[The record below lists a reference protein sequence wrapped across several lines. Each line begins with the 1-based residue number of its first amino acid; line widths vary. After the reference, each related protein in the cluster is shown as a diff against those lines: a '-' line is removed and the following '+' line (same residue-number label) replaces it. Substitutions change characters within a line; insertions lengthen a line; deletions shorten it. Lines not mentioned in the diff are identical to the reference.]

1 MKFQP
6 ELRNNISSS
15 SIRRAHSKTQHHFPE
30 FRSQIINR
38 FPDHEN
44 GFKTLLFEDKIG
56 FGKSSKII
64 DRLLLLN
71 HTNIYFWIFGEL
83 EYGN

>member
-15 SIRRAHSKTQHHFPE
+15 SIRRAHSKTQHHLPE
-30 FRSQIINR
+30 FISQIINR
-38 FPDHEN
+38 SPDHEN

-64 DRLLLLN
+64 DRLLLLD
-71 HTNIYFWIFGEL
+71 HTNIYF
-83 EYGN
+83 